1 MPNRLVVVDR
11 IADWT
16 EDYPDV
22 RVVEAGTYLAGEE
35 GTDRRDL
42 KVVNL
47 CSSYR
52 YLSVGY
58 YCSLLAEAR
67 RQRVI
72 PTVRKINDIAS
83 RSIYMLE
90 LGDVDDL
97 LQRSLGRSANGEE
110 SELELDIFFGRCAR
124 PEMSELARQLFE
136 VFRIPLLRVRF
147 KLQGRWRIAGAR
159 PLSLSG
165 LDDDSRQLFC
175 RAFAHYSSRRWRG
188 DRAPRTYRY
197 DIAILRNPNEELPP
211 SYSDALDIF
220 VRVGR
225 KMGVNV
231 ELIEKRDYAR
241 LTEYDALFIRETTA
255 INDHTYRF
263 AKRAEIEGMPVIDS
277 PDSILRCTNKVYLA
291 ELLRTRRVPTPR
303 TLVLRSDGV
312 GGIERELPFPVVLK
326 IPDGS
331 SSRGVFRVD
340 DRAELEAKAAELFRH
355 SDLIL
360 AQEYTYTP
368 FDWRVGV
375 LNARPLFVCK
385 YFMSDDHWQI
395 IRHEEGQITEGG
407 WETLAVEDAPERI
420 VELGL
425 DAARLIGDGLYGV
438 DIKEVDGR
446 AMVIEVNENP
456 NIETDVEDA
465 VLGER
470 LYEAIINELIRRV
483 DARRA

>member
-1 MPNRLVVVDR
+1 MPDRLVVVDR
-11 IADWT
+11 VSDWK
-16 EDYPDV
+16 ESYPKLSII
-22 RVVEAGTYLAGEE
+22 EAGKYLAGED
-35 GTDRRDL
+35 GADRRGL
-42 KVVNL
+42 KVINL

-72 PTVRKINDIAS
+72 PTVRKINDIAN
-83 RSIYMLE
+83 RSIYTLE
-90 LGDVDDL
+90 LGELDEL
-97 LQRSLGRSANGEE
+97 LQRSLGRGANGEE
-110 SELELDIFFGRCAR
+110 NALELDIYFGQCAR
-124 PEMSELARQLFE
+124 PELADLARQLFE

-147 KLQGRWRIAGAR
+147 KLQGRWRISAAR

-165 LDDDSRQLFC
+165 IDAEGEVLFAS
-175 RAFAHYSSRRWRG
+175 AFARYSSRRWRG
-188 DRAPRTYRY
+188 DRSPRTYRY
-197 DIAILRNPNEELPP
+197 DIAILHNPQEELPP
-211 SYSDALDIF
+211 SYADGLDIF

-241 LTEYDALFIRETTA
+241 LTEYDALFIRETTS

-291 ELLRTRRVPTPR
+291 ELLRTQRIPTPR
-303 TLVLRSDGV
+303 TMVVGKGGV
-312 GGIERELPFPVVLK
+312 SGVERDFPFPVVLK

-331 SSRGVFRVD
+331 SSRGVFRVA
-340 DRAELEAKAAELFRH
+340 DRAELEGKAAELFKR

-360 AQEYTYTP
+360 AQEYAYTA

-375 LNARPLFVCK
+375 LNNRPLFVCK

-395 IRHEEGQITEGG
+395 IRHDEGQVTEGG
-407 WETLAVEDAPERI
+407 WETLAVEDAPARI

-438 DIKEVDGR
+438 DIKDIDGR
-446 AMVIEVNENP
+446 AVVIEVNENP

-465 VLGER
+465 VLGDR
-470 LYEAIINELIRRV
+470 LYEAIINELTRRV
-483 DARRA
+483 DARRS